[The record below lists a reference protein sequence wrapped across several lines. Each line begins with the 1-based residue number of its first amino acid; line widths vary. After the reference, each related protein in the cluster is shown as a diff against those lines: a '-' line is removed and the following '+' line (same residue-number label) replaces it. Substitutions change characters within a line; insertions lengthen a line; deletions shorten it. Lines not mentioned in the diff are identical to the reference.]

1 MHRLAGP
8 GRRGVPLE
16 TAARLGGRP
25 PHPMTMHGRA
35 IAAATA
41 LVSLAGLAAGPEV
54 GAQFGPE
61 NAAMGVLDRFLD
73 AFNARD
79 AAALCRTWHYPHVL
93 LAGGGVE
100 TWESPGDCA
109 ARHDF
114 GALAAETGWDRSG
127 WDRRTVVQAY
137 PDKVHVA
144 VIFSEYDA
152 AGRRLAQLDALHIVT
167 RVDGRWG
174 LRARSRFAA
183 VQPEAPPQSGG

>member
-1 MHRLAGP
+1 M
-8 GRRGVPLE
+8 
-16 TAARLGGRP
+16 
-25 PHPMTMHGRA
+25 
-35 IAAATA
+35 AAATGLA
-41 LVSLAGLAAGPEV
+41 VGLAGLAAGAMV
-54 GAQFGPE
+54 RAQFGPE
-61 NAAMGVLDRFLD
+61 NAAMGVLDRYF
-73 AFNARD
+73 AAVNARD

-100 TWESPGDCA
+100 TWETPGDCA

-114 GALAAETGWDRSG
+114 AAFAAETGWDRNG

-144 VIFSEYDA
+144 VIFSAYDA
-152 AGRRLAQLDALHIVT
+152 SGRRVAQVDALHVVT

-183 VQPEAPPQSGG
+183 VRSEAPPPPGG

>member
-1 MHRLAGP
+1 
-8 GRRGVPLE
+8 
-16 TAARLGGRP
+16 
-25 PHPMTMHGRA
+25 MTMRGRA
-35 IAAATA
+35 IAAAA
-41 LVSLAGLAAGPEV
+41 SLLGLAGLAV
-54 GAQFGPE
+54 GVVARAQFGPE
-61 NAAMGVLDRFLD
+61 NAAMGVLDRYM
-73 AFNARD
+73 AAINARD

-93 LAGGGVE
+93 LVGGEVE
-100 TWESPGDCA
+100 TWETPGDCA

-114 GALAAETGWDRSG
+114 AALAAGAGWDRSG

-152 AGRRLAQLDALHIVT
+152 AGRPLAQLDALYVVT

-183 VQPEAPPQSGG
+183 VPSEAPPSPGG

>member
-1 MHRLAGP
+1 MAAVAG
-8 GRRGVPLE
+8 VL
-16 TAARLGGRP
+16 
-25 PHPMTMHGRA
+25 
-35 IAAATA
+35 
-41 LVSLAGLAAGPEV
+41 GLAALSLG
-54 GAQFGPE
+54 GLARAQFGPE
-61 NAAMGVLDRFLD
+61 NAAMGVLDRYL
-73 AFNARD
+73 AAVNARD

-93 LAGGGVE
+93 LASGGVD

-114 GALAAETGWDRSG
+114 AALAAETGWDRSG
-127 WDRRTVVQAY
+127 WDRRTVVQAW

-167 RVDGRWG
+167 RVDGRWA

-183 VQPEAPPQSGG
+183 VRPEAPSPR

>member
-1 MHRLAGP
+1 MGARASRL
-8 GRRGVPLE
+8 L
-16 TAARLGGRP
+16 
-25 PHPMTMHGRA
+25 TMPGRA
-35 IAAATA
+35 IVAVTGLLGA
-41 LVSLAGLAAGPEV
+41 LGAAGVTGLPGAA

-61 NAAMGVLDRFLD
+61 NAAMAVLDCYLD
-73 AFNARD
+73 AVNARD

-93 LAGGGVE
+93 LAAGRVQ
-100 TWESPGDCA
+100 TWDTPGDCA

-114 GALAAETGWDRSG
+114 DALAAATAWDRSR

-152 AGRRLAQLDALHIVT
+152 AGRRLAQIDALCIVT
-167 RVDGRWG
+167 RTDGRWG

-183 VQPEAPPQSGG
+183 PP